1 MRIPGF
7 LRTAVRDTGAQRGLI
22 ALVALVMAGWL
33 EWHGGP
39 VLTTSADEWL
49 RDKFIQLQATATPE
63 RRVLVVDID
72 ESSVAQIPWPWP
84 RARIADL
91 VELVL
96 ADGARG
102 VALDILME
110 KPADASGD
118 ARMAML
124 AQHGPVVLAQMFDYL
139 GGDEPLAGGR
149 LVAGRPAR
157 NTDSAVLAHGYLANH
172 EGFAQA
178 RHAGNIGMLPDAD
191 GTLRRLP
198 MLTNYQGRVYPTLSL
213 ALLQCCGATTTA
225 LAPPP
230 ALERI
235 PYSRNWPA
243 YEVVKAGEL
252 LEGRMPPGMA
262 RGRLVLVGSSSLS
275 IGDRVST
282 PLGASSAGLLVHA
295 SMLTSLLDR
304 QQGLAPAPLPG
315 KGIAFAFVLAIA
327 LLTSYT
333 LPRMSAAANTLLLG
347 ASALLWLA
355 IAGLLAPR
363 DPGFAPAAPL
373 FCCLYLL
380 AVAVPFHWELAQRRS
395 RQLLGTLRQYVAGE
409 VVDELLRSGLKD
421 PLAPRR
427 LEVTTL
433 VADMEGYTSQVESLS
448 LEDASR
454 LTTDFLECLTRPVLA
469 HRGTLDKYTGD
480 GLVAF
485 WGAPLPNAEHA
496 DLALDAAARILHEVA
511 QFSALR
517 VASGKPALRVR
528 IGIESGA
535 AMAGDYGTA
544 ARSIY
549 TAVGDSV
556 NTAAR
561 LEQAARDYPHDVIVG
576 EGTAALAR
584 RHRLLQLGERQLRG
598 KGRPTRIFTLE
609 PSNTPEPND
618 TPEPNYTLEQNK

>member
-1 MRIPGF
+1 MSISGF
-7 LRTAVRDTGAQRGLI
+7 LRSGLRDTHVQRGLI
-22 ALVALVMAGWL
+22 ALVALALGAWL
-33 EWHGGP
+33 QWHGGTT
-39 VLTTSADEWL
+39 LTTAADEWL
-49 RDKFIQLQATATPE
+49 RDKFIQLQATTAPE
-63 RRVLVVDID
+63 RRVLVIDID
-72 ESSVAQIPWPWP
+72 ESSLAQQAWPWP

-91 VELVL
+91 IELAL

-102 VALDILME
+102 VGLDIMFE
-110 KPADASGD
+110 KPADAAGD
-118 ARMAML
+118 TRLAML
-124 AQHGPVVLAQMFDYL
+124 AAHGPVVLAQMFDYL
-139 GGDEPLAGGR
+139 QAGEPLAGGH
-149 LVAGRPAR
+149 LVGGVAARGAIDAG
-157 NTDSAVLAHGYLANH
+157 NTAAAQGYLANH
-172 EGFAQA
+172 AGFAQA
-178 RHAGNIGMLPDAD
+178 RHAGNIGVVPDAD

-198 MLTNYQGRVYPTLSL
+198 MFTSYRARVYPTLSL
-213 ALLQCCGATTTA
+213 ALLQCCGAATTA
-225 LAPPP
+225 LPPVR
-230 ALERI
+230 AIERI
-235 PYSRNWPA
+235 PYSRDWPA
-243 YEVVKAGEL
+243 YDVVKAGDL
-252 LEGRMPPGMA
+252 LAGQMPPGMA
-262 RGRLVLVGSSSLS
+262 RGRLVLIGSSSLS

-282 PLGASSAGLLVHA
+282 PLRASSAGLLVHA

-304 QQGLAPAPLPG
+304 QQGVAPAPLPG
-315 KGIAFAFVLAIA
+315 KAIAFAFVLLIV

-333 LPRMSAAANTLLLG
+333 LPRRSAAANTLLLG
-347 ASALLWLA
+347 AGALLWLG
-355 IAGLLAPR
+355 IASLLAPR
-363 DPGFAPAAPL
+363 DPDFAPAGPL

-409 VVDELLRSGLKD
+409 VVDELLRSDLKD
-421 PLAPRR
+421 PLAPRH

-454 LTTDFLECLTRPVLA
+454 LTTDFLECLTGPVLA

-496 DLALDAAARILHEVA
+496 DLALDAAANILREVA
-511 QFSALR
+511 KFSALR
-517 VASGKPALRVR
+517 VASGKPVLRVR

-576 EGTAALAR
+576 EGTAALAK
-584 RHRLLQLGERQLRG
+584 RHRLLPLGERQLRG
-598 KGRPTRIFTLE
+598 KERPIRV
-609 PSNTPEPND
+609 
-618 TPEPNYTLEQNK
+618 YTLERSE

>member
-1 MRIPGF
+1 MRIPG
-7 LRTAVRDTGAQRGLI
+7 LLHPALRDTRVQRGLI
-22 ALVALVMAGWL
+22 ALMALVLGAWMQ
-33 EWHGGP
+33 WHGGGF
-39 VLTTSADEWL
+39 TGAADEWL
-49 RDKFIQLQATATPE
+49 RDKFIQLQAQTAPE
-63 RRVLVVDID
+63 RRILVVDID
-72 ESSVAQIPWPWP
+72 ESSVAQLPWPWP
-84 RARIADL
+84 RGRIADL
-91 VELVL
+91 IELVL

-102 VALDILME
+102 VGLDILFE
-110 KPADASGD
+110 KPADAAGD
-118 ARMAML
+118 MRLAML
-124 AQHGPVVLAQMFDYL
+124 AAHGPVVLAQMFDYL
-139 GGDEPLAGGR
+139 QADEPLAGGR
-149 LVAGRPAR
+149 LVGGAATRDAAGAM
-157 NTDSAVLAHGYLANH
+157 AAHGYLANH
-172 EGFAQA
+172 AGFAQA
-178 RHAGNIGMLPDAD
+178 RYAGNIGVLPDAD

-198 MLTNYQGRVYPTLSL
+198 MSTSYGGRVYPTLSL
-213 ALLQCCGATTTA
+213 ALLQCCGGTTA
-225 LAPPP
+225 ALATLRPV
-230 ALERI
+230 ERI
-235 PYSRNWPA
+235 PYSRDFPA
-243 YEVVKAGEL
+243 YDVIKAGEL
-252 LEGRMPPGMA
+252 LDGRLPPGMA
-262 RGRLVLVGSSSLS
+262 RGRLVLIGSSSLS
-275 IGDRVST
+275 IGDRLST
-282 PLGASSAGLLVHA
+282 PLGASSPGLLVHA
-295 SMLTSLLDR
+295 AMLSSLLDR

-315 KGIAFAFVLAIA
+315 KAIAIAFVLAIV
-327 LLTSYT
+327 LLTGYT
-333 LPRMSAAANTLLLG
+333 LPRRSAAANTLLLG
-347 ASALLWLA
+347 ASALLWLG
-355 IAGLLAPR
+355 IAALLAPH

-409 VVDELLRSGLKD
+409 VVDELLRSDLKD
-421 PLAPRR
+421 PLAPRH

-496 DLALDAAARILHEVA
+496 DLALDAAARILREVA

-517 VASGKPALRVR
+517 EASGKPPLRVR

-584 RHRLLQLGERQLRG
+584 RHRLLPLGERQLRG

-609 PSNTPEPND
+609 RGV
-618 TPEPNYTLEQNK
+618 

>member
-1 MRIPGF
+1 M
-7 LRTAVRDTGAQRGLI
+7 
-22 ALVALVMAGWL
+22 ALVITGWL

-39 VLTTSADEWL
+39 ALTTAADEWL
-49 RDKFIQLQATATPE
+49 RDKFIQLRASEVPE
-63 RRVLVVDID
+63 RRVLVIDID

-91 VELVL
+91 IELVL

-110 KPADASGD
+110 KPADPLGD
-118 ARMAML
+118 TRMAML
-124 AQHGPVVLAQMFDYL
+124 AAHGPVVLAQMFDYM
-139 GGDEPLAGGR
+139 DHPEPLAGGR
-149 LVAGRPAR
+149 LVAGQPAR
-157 NTDSAVLAHGYLANH
+157 DAGSAVLARGFLANH
-172 EGFAQA
+172 QGFAQA
-178 RHAGNIGMLPDAD
+178 RHAGNIGMVPDAD

-198 MLTNYQGRVYPTLSL
+198 MHTSYQGHIYPTLSL
-213 ALLQCCGATTTA
+213 ALLQCCGDTTTSKA
-225 LAPPP
+225 SLPPLRP
-230 ALERI
+230 IERI
-235 PYSRNWPA
+235 PYARDWLA
-243 YEVVKAGEL
+243 YDVLKAGDL
-252 LEGRMPPGMA
+252 LAGQMPAGMA
-262 RGRLVLVGSSSLS
+262 RDRLVLIGSSSLS

-304 QQGLAPAPLPG
+304 QQGLAPPPLPG
-315 KGIAFAFVLAIA
+315 KAIAFAFVLAVV
-327 LLTSYT
+327 LLTSFT

-347 ASALLWLA
+347 ASALLWLG
-355 IAGLLAPR
+355 IAALLAPR
-363 DPGFAPAAPL
+363 DPVFAPAAPL

-409 VVDELLRSGLKD
+409 VVDELLRSDLKD

-454 LTTDFLECLTRPVLA
+454 LTTDFLECLTRPVLE

-485 WGAPLPNAEHA
+485 WGAPLPNPEHA
-496 DLALDAAARILHEVA
+496 DLALDAAAKILREVA
-511 QFSALR
+511 QFSAVR
-517 VASGKPALRVR
+517 VADGKPALRVR
-528 IGIESGA
+528 IGIESGT

-561 LEQAARDYPHDVIVG
+561 LEQAARDYAHDVIIG
-576 EGTAALAR
+576 EGTASLAR
-584 RHRLLQLGERQLRG
+584 RHRLLPLGERQLRG
-598 KGRPTRIFTLE
+598 KGRPIRV
-609 PSNTPEPND
+609 
-618 TPEPNYTLEQNK
+618 YTLERALEQTK

>member
-1 MRIPGF
+1 MTMSRSLRID
-7 LRTAVRDTGAQRGLI
+7 LRDPAVLRGLI
-22 ALVALVMAGWL
+22 ALVALAMAAWL
-33 EWHGGP
+33 QWQGGTT
-39 VLTTSADEWL
+39 LTVAADEWL
-49 RDKFIQLQATATPE
+49 RDRFIQLQASNEPE

-72 ESSVAQIPWPWP
+72 ESSVAQIAWPWP

-91 VELVL
+91 VELAL

-110 KPADASGD
+110 KPADAEGD
-118 ARMAML
+118 MRLAML
-124 AQHGPVVLAQMFDYL
+124 ASHGPLVLAQMFDYL
-139 GGDEPLAGGR
+139 HADAPLAGGQ
-149 LVAGRPAR
+149 LVGGMPGNNPALP
-157 NTDSAVLAHGYLANH
+157 AQGYLANH
-172 EGFAQA
+172 PGLAGA
-178 RHAGNIGMLPDAD
+178 RYAGNIGVLPDAD

-198 MLTNYQGRVYPTLSL
+198 VFTNYQARVYPTLAL
-213 ALLQCCGATTTA
+213 ALMQCCGGATATLPLRA
-225 LAPPP
+225 V
-230 ALERI
+230 ERV
-235 PYSRNWPA
+235 PYARSWAA
-243 YEVVKAGEL
+243 YDVVKAADL
-252 LEGRMPPGMA
+252 LAGRMPPGMA
-262 RGRLVLVGSSSLS
+262 RGKLVLIGSSSLS

-315 KGIAFAFVLAIA
+315 KAIAFLFVLAVV

-333 LPRMSAAANTLLLG
+333 LPRMSAAANALLLG
-347 ASALLWLA
+347 TSALLWLTVA
-355 IAGLLAPR
+355 WVLAPR
-363 DPGFAPAAPL
+363 DPDFAPAAPL
-373 FCCLYLL
+373 LCCLYLL
-380 AVAVPFHWELAQRRS
+380 AVAVPFQWELAQRRS

-409 VVDELLRSGLKD
+409 VVDELLRSDLKD

-433 VADMEGYTSQVESLS
+433 VADMQGYTSQVESLS
-448 LEDASR
+448 LEEASD
-454 LTTDFLECLTRPVLA
+454 LTTQFLECLTRPVLA
-469 HRGTLDKYTGD
+469 QRGTLDKYTGD

-528 IGIESGA
+528 IGIESGV

-576 EGTAALAR
+576 EGTAALAK
-584 RHRLLQLGERQLRG
+584 RHRLLLLGERQLRG
-598 KGRPTRIFTLE
+598 KGRPTRV
-609 PSNTPEPND
+609 
-618 TPEPNYTLEQNK
+618 YTLESGE

>member
-1 MRIPGF
+1 MRLLAV
-7 LRTAVRDTGAQRGLI
+7 LRTALRDTRVQRGLI
-22 ALVALVMAGWL
+22 ALVALVLGAWL
-33 EWHGGP
+33 QWHGGFF
-39 VLTTSADEWL
+39 LSTAANEWL
-49 RDKFIQLQATATPE
+49 RDKFIQLQAQTAPE
-63 RRVLVVDID
+63 QRVLVIDID
-72 ESSVAQIPWPWP
+72 ESSVAQQAWPWP

-91 VELVL
+91 IELAL

-102 VALDILME
+102 VGLDIMFE
-110 KPADASGD
+110 KPADAPGD
-118 ARMAML
+118 ARLAML
-124 AQHGPVVLAQMFDYL
+124 AAHGPVVLAQLFDYDH
-139 GGDEPLAGGR
+139 GDAPLASGR
-149 LVAGRPAR
+149 LVAGLPAR
-157 NTDSAVLAHGYLANH
+157 GRADAMDAHGYLANH
-172 EGFAQA
+172 AGFAQA
-178 RHAGNIGMLPDAD
+178 HFAGNIGVLPDAD

-198 MLTNYQGRVYPTLSL
+198 MFTIFQGRVYPTLSL
-213 ALLQCCGATTTA
+213 ALLQCCGGTTA
-225 LAPPP
+225 TLPLRPV
-230 ALERI
+230 ERI
-235 PYSRNWPA
+235 PYARDWPA
-243 YEVVKAGEL
+243 YDVVKAADL

-262 RGRLVLVGSSSLS
+262 RGRLVLIGSSSLS

-282 PLGASSAGLLVHA
+282 PLGANSPGLLVHA

-315 KGIAFAFVLAIA
+315 KAIAFAFVLAVV
-327 LLTSYT
+327 LLTGWT
-333 LPRMSAAANTLLLG
+333 LPRRSAAANTLLLG
-347 ASALLWLA
+347 ASALLWL
-355 IAGLLAPR
+355 GLAWVLAPH
-363 DPGFAPAAPL
+363 DPGFAPAGPL

-409 VVDELLRSGLKD
+409 VVDELLRSDLQD

-469 HRGTLDKYTGD
+469 CHGTLDKYTGD

-511 QFSALR
+511 QFSSVR
-517 VASGKPALRVR
+517 MASGKPALRVR
-528 IGIESGA
+528 IGIESGV

-576 EGTAALAR
+576 EGTAALAK
-584 RHRLLQLGERQLRG
+584 RHRLALLGERQLRG
-598 KGRPTRIFTLE
+598 KGRATRV
-609 PSNTPEPND
+609 
-618 TPEPNYTLEQNK
+618 YTLERNA

>member
-1 MRIPGF
+1 MRISRSLHTG
-7 LRTAVRDTGAQRGLI
+7 LRDTGVLRGLI
-22 ALVALVMAGWL
+22 ALLALVLGAWL
-33 EWHGGP
+33 QWHNGP
-39 VLTTSADEWL
+39 VLTSAADEWL
-49 RDKFIQLQATATPE
+49 RDKFIQLHATTEPE

-72 ESSVAQIPWPWP
+72 ESSVAQLPWPWP

-91 VELVL
+91 VELAL

-102 VALDILME
+102 VALDILLE
-110 KPADASGD
+110 KPADAPGD
-118 ARMAML
+118 TRLAML
-124 AQHGPVVLAQMFDYL
+124 AGHGPVVLAQMFDYL
-139 GGDEPLAGGR
+139 NTDEPLMGGR
-149 LVAGRPAR
+149 LVGGAPAFASSG
-157 NTDSAVLAHGYLANH
+157 DADGAVAAHGYLANH

-178 RHAGNIGMLPDAD
+178 RHAGNIGVLPDAD

-198 MLTNYQGRVYPTLSL
+198 MRTLYKGRAYPTLSL
-213 ALLQCCGATTTA
+213 ALLQCCSAATPNG
-225 LAPPP
+225 PPVR
-230 ALERI
+230 AVERI
-235 PYSRNWPA
+235 PYSRDWSA

-252 LEGRMPPGMA
+252 LAGQMPPGMA
-262 RGRLVLVGSSSLS
+262 RGRLVLIGSSSLS
-275 IGDRVST
+275 IGDRLST
-282 PLGASSAGLLVHA
+282 PLGASSPGLLVHA

-315 KGIAFAFVLAIA
+315 KAIAFAFVLAIV
-327 LLTSYT
+327 LLTIYT
-333 LPRMSAAANTLLLG
+333 LPRMSAAANTLLLAAG
-347 ASALLWLA
+347 ALLWLA
-355 IAGLLAPR
+355 IAWLLAPR

-409 VVDELLRSGLKD
+409 VVDELLRSDLKD

-433 VADMEGYTSQVESLS
+433 VADMEGYTTQVESLS
-448 LEDASR
+448 LEEASR

-485 WGAPLPNAEHA
+485 WGAPLPNADHA
-496 DLALDAAARILHEVA
+496 DLALDAAAKILHEVA

-584 RHRLLQLGERQLRG
+584 RHGLLLLGERHLRG
-598 KGRPTRIFTLE
+598 KERPTRI
-609 PSNTPEPND
+609 
-618 TPEPNYTLEQNK
+618 YTLERSE

>member
-1 MRIPGF
+1 M
-7 LRTAVRDTGAQRGLI
+7 Q
-22 ALVALVMAGWL
+22 
-33 EWHGGP
+33 WHGGATP
-39 VLTTSADEWL
+39 VTAADEWL
-49 RDKFIQLQATATPE
+49 RDKFIQLQATTEPE
-63 RRVLVVDID
+63 RRVLVIDID
-72 ESSVAQIPWPWP
+72 ESSLAQHAWPWP

-91 VELVL
+91 IELAL
-96 ADGARG
+96 ADGALG
-102 VALDILME
+102 VGLDILFE
-110 KPADASGD
+110 KPADTAGD
-118 ARMAML
+118 TRLAML
-124 AQHGPVVLAQMFDYL
+124 AAHGPVVLAQMFDYL
-139 GGDEPLAGGR
+139 QTGEPLAGGH
-149 LVAGRPAR
+149 LVGGAAAR
-157 NTDSAVLAHGYLANH
+157 GPIGATAAQGYLANH
-172 EGFAQA
+172 EGFVHA
-178 RHAGNIGMLPDAD
+178 RQAGNIGVVPDAD

-198 MLTNYQGRVYPTLSL
+198 MLTSYRTRVYPTLSL
-213 ALLQCCGATTTA
+213 ALLQCCGAATTA
-225 LAPPP
+225 LPPVR
-230 ALERI
+230 AIERI
-235 PYSRNWPA
+235 PYSRDWPA
-243 YEVVKAGEL
+243 YDVVKAGDL
-252 LEGRMPPGMA
+252 LAGQMPAEMA
-262 RGRLVLVGSSSLS
+262 RGRLVLIGSSSLS

-282 PLGASSAGLLVHA
+282 PLHASSAGLLVHA

-315 KGIAFAFVLAIA
+315 KAIAFGFVLLIV

-333 LPRMSAAANTLLLG
+333 LPRRSAAANTLLLG
-347 ASALLWLA
+347 AGALLWLG
-355 IAGLLAPR
+355 IAWLLAPH
-363 DPGFAPAAPL
+363 DPDFAPAGPL

-409 VVDELLRSGLKD
+409 VVDELLRSDLKD
-421 PLAPRR
+421 PLAPRH

-433 VADMEGYTSQVESLS
+433 VADMEGYTTQVESLS

-454 LTTDFLECLTRPVLA
+454 LTTDFLECLTGPVLA

-496 DLALDAAARILHEVA
+496 DLALDAAAQIVHEVA
-511 QFSALR
+511 RFSSLR
-517 VASGKPALRVR
+517 IASGKPALRVR

-584 RHRLLQLGERQLRG
+584 RHRLLPLGERQLRG
-598 KGRPTRIFTLE
+598 KGRPIRI
-609 PSNTPEPND
+609 
-618 TPEPNYTLEQNK
+618 YTLERSE

>member
-1 MRIPGF
+1 M
-7 LRTAVRDTGAQRGLI
+7 
-22 ALVALVMAGWL
+22 
-33 EWHGGP
+33 
-39 VLTTSADEWL
+39 
-49 RDKFIQLQATATPE
+49 
-63 RRVLVVDID
+63 
-72 ESSVAQIPWPWP
+72 
-84 RARIADL
+84 
-91 VELVL
+91 
-96 ADGARG
+96 
-102 VALDILME
+102 
-110 KPADASGD
+110 
-118 ARMAML
+118 
-124 AQHGPVVLAQMFDYL
+124 
-139 GGDEPLAGGR
+139 
-149 LVAGRPAR
+149 
-157 NTDSAVLAHGYLANH
+157 
-172 EGFAQA
+172 
-178 RHAGNIGMLPDAD
+178 
-191 GTLRRLP
+191 
-198 MLTNYQGRVYPTLSL
+198 
-213 ALLQCCGATTTA
+213 
-225 LAPPP
+225 
-230 ALERI
+230 ERI
-235 PYSRNWPA
+235 PYARDWAAYDVVRAADLLAGQMPA
-243 YEVVKAGEL
+243 
-252 LEGRMPPGMA
+252 GMA
-262 RGRLVLVGSSSLS
+262 RGRLVLIGSSSLS

-282 PLGASSAGLLVHA
+282 PLGASSPGLLVHA

-315 KGIAFAFVLAIA
+315 RGIAFAFVLAVV

-347 ASALLWLA
+347 ASGLLWLG
-355 IAGLLAPR
+355 IAWLLAPR
-363 DPGFAPAAPL
+363 DPLFAPAAPL

-409 VVDELLRSGLKD
+409 VVDELLRSDLKD

-433 VADMEGYTSQVESLS
+433 VADMESYTSQVESLS
-448 LEDASR
+448 LEEASR

-485 WGAPLPNAEHA
+485 WGAPLPNADHA
-496 DLALDAAARILHEVA
+496 DLALDAAARILREVA
-511 QFSALR
+511 QFSSQR

-528 IGIESGA
+528 IGIESGP

-584 RHRLLQLGERQLRG
+584 RHRLLPLGERQLRG
-598 KGRPTRIFTLE
+598 KGRPTRI
-609 PSNTPEPND
+609 
-618 TPEPNYTLEQNK
+618 YTLERSE

>member
-1 MRIPGF
+1 MTPSSP
-7 LRTAVRDTGAQRGLI
+7 LRTKLRDPAVLRGLI

-33 EWHGGP
+33 QWHGGSVP
-39 VLTTSADEWL
+39 TTAADEWL
-49 RDKFIQLQATATPE
+49 RDRYIQLQASTTPE
-63 RRVLVVDID
+63 QRVLVIDID

-91 VELVL
+91 VELAL
-96 ADGARG
+96 ADGASG

-110 KPADASGD
+110 KPADADGD
-118 ARMAML
+118 VRLAML
-124 AQHGPVVLAQMFDYL
+124 AGHGPLVLAQMFDYL
-139 GGDEPLAGGR
+139 HAEAPLASGR
-149 LVAGRPAR
+149 LVGGTPANGAGAALAAR
-157 NTDSAVLAHGYLANH
+157 GYLANH
-172 EGFAQA
+172 GGLAQG
-178 RHAGNIGMLPDAD
+178 RYAGNIGVLPDAD

-198 MLTNYQGRVYPTLSL
+198 MFTSYQGRVYPTLAL
-213 ALLQCCGATTTA
+213 ALLQCCGSATGA
-225 LAPPP
+225 LPPVR
-230 ALERI
+230 AVERV
-235 PYSRNWPA
+235 PYVRDWSA
-243 YEVVKAGEL
+243 YEVIKAADL
-252 LEGRMPPGMA
+252 LAGRKPAGMA
-262 RGRLVLVGSSSLS
+262 RGRLVLIGSSSLS

-315 KGIAFAFVLAIA
+315 KAIAFAFVLAVV
-327 LLTSYT
+327 LLTAYT
-333 LPRMSAAANTLLLG
+333 LPRISAAANALLLG

-355 IAGLLAPR
+355 IAWLLAPR
-363 DPGFAPAAPL
+363 DPDFAPAAPL
-373 FCCLYLL
+373 LCCLYLL
-380 AVAVPFHWELAQRRS
+380 AVAVPFQWELAQRRS

-409 VVDELLRSGLKD
+409 VVDELLRSDLKD

-433 VADMEGYTSQVESLS
+433 VADMQGYTSQVEALS
-448 LEDASR
+448 LEEASR
-454 LTTDFLECLTRPVLA
+454 LTTEFLECLTRPVLA

-485 WGAPLPNAEHA
+485 WGAPLPNADHA

-517 VASGKPALRVR
+517 VAGGLPPLRVR
-528 IGIESGA
+528 IGIESGV

-561 LEQAARDYPHDVIVG
+561 LEQAARDYPHDVIIG
-576 EGTAALAR
+576 EGTAALTR
-584 RHRLLQLGERQLRG
+584 RHRLQLLGERQLRG
-598 KGRPTRIFTLE
+598 KGRPTRI
-609 PSNTPEPND
+609 
-618 TPEPNYTLEQNK
+618 YTLERSA